1 MHVYDIL
8 YTYTVTACDAYKVL
22 QSSVNLEMS
31 DLTFIIKW
39 DNRIRHTNVEDLNS
53 LGFRPST
60 CIREND
66 TNLR

>member
-31 DLTFIIKW
+31 DLT
-39 DNRIRHTNVEDLNS
+39 
-53 LGFRPST
+53 
-60 CIREND
+60 
-66 TNLR
+66 

>member
-1 MHVYDIL
+1 MHVGYIL
-8 YTYTVTACDAYKVL
+8 YAYTVTACDAYKVL